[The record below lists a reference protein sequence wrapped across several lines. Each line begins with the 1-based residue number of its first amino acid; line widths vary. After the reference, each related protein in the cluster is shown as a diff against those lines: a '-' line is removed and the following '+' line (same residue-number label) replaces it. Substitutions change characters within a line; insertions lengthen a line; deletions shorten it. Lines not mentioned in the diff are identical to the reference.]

1 MMARETARW
10 DYEVYGA
17 TLVPQDFLWFSSYDA
32 LGISS
37 TEAVI
42 HNYALAYALNR
53 FERTIAWDTLPR
65 YEEDLAGMPYY
76 CTPARAKKEVIRI
89 GITYNAVDERTQRT
103 DSEQTMNT
111 PMHGQRRVI
120 VPFLHRGART
130 EPVEFAFYLF
140 TPRGSVPPRLIR
152 LGKKR
157 APVRLSYRPLTDGR
171 LVRRTDTPTH
181 LVNPLDVAG
190 RIRSF
195 WPISV
200 PPNLLLDS
208 ATIEDD
214 WFFVSGP
221 DFVHIPRRL
230 SERSLAA

>member
-1 MMARETARW
+1 MMVRDPARW
-10 DYEVYGA
+10 EYKVYGA
-17 TLVPQDFLWFSSYDA
+17 TLALQDFLWFSSYDA

-65 YEEDLAGMPYY
+65 YEEDLAGMQYY
-76 CTPARAKKEVIRI
+76 CTPARAKEVIRI
-89 GITYNAVDERTQRT
+89 GFTYNAVDERSQRT
-103 DSEQTMNT
+103 DSEQTINT
-111 PMHGQRRVI
+111 PMLGQRRVI
-120 VPFLHRGART
+120 VPFLRRGARA
-130 EPVEFAFYLF
+130 EPVEFLFYLF
-140 TPRGSVPPRLIR
+140 APPGAVLPRLMR

-157 APVRLSYRPLTDGR
+157 APVRLEYRLLTGGR
-171 LVRRTDTPTH
+171 LVRRTDVPTH

-190 RIRSF
+190 TIRTF

-200 PPNLLLDS
+200 PPNLVLDS

-214 WFFVSGP
+214 WFFVAGR
-221 DFVHIPRRL
+221 DVVHVPKRL
-230 SERSLAA
+230 IERSLLV

>member
-1 MMARETARW
+1 MMVSDPAQW
-10 DYEVYGA
+10 SYEVYGA
-17 TLVPQDFLWFSSYDA
+17 ALVLQDFLWFSSYDA

-53 FERTIAWDTLPR
+53 FERTIAWDTVPH
-65 YEEDLAGMPYY
+65 YDEDLAKMPFY
-76 CTPARAKKEVIRI
+76 CTPARAKEVVRIR
-89 GITYNAVDERTQRT
+89 ITYNAVDERTQRT
-103 DSEQTMNT
+103 DCEQTINT
-111 PMHGQRRVI
+111 PMLGQRRVI
-120 VPFLHRGART
+120 APFLGRGSQA
-130 EPVEFAFYLF
+130 EPVAFSFYLF

-157 APVRLSYRPLTDGR
+157 APACLSYRLLTNGR

-190 RIRSF
+190 RIRSC

-200 PPNLLLDS
+200 PPNLVLDS

-214 WFFVSGP
+214 WFFVAGR
-221 DFVHIPRRL
+221 DIVHVPRRL
-230 SERSLAA
+230 SERRP

>member
-1 MMARETARW
+1 MAPDSAPWNRQ
-10 DYEVYGA
+10 VYA
-17 TLVPQDFLWFSSYDA
+17 VTLVPQDFLWFSSYDA

-53 FERTIAWDTLPR
+53 FERAIAWDTLPH
-65 YEEDLAGMPYY
+65 YEEDLSRMPYY
-76 CTPARAKKEVIRI
+76 CTPARAREVVRI

-103 DSEQTMNT
+103 DSEQTINT
-111 PMHGQRRVI
+111 PMLGQRRVI
-120 VPFLHRGART
+120 VPFLRRGPRAQ
-130 EPVEFAFYLF
+130 PVEFSFYLF
-140 TPRGSVPPRLIR
+140 APPGTVLPRLVR

-157 APVRLSYRPLTDGR
+157 APVRLNYRLLTGGR

-190 RIRSF
+190 TIRAF
-195 WPISV
+195 RPISV
-200 PPNLLLDS
+200 PPNLLLNN

-214 WFFVSGP
+214 WFFVTGR
-221 DFVHIPRRL
+221 DIVHVPRRL
-230 SERSLAA
+230 SERAPSA